1 MRKLLL
7 FFFFS
12 EEKYNRSSP
21 KFFSCRDIIM
31 PLKFSDAGVQ
41 GKYDCRDLKGAVA
54 MALSE
59 LGCFLATEML
69 NTLKSSL
76 SAQCFIKAYETLPH

>member
-7 FFFFS
+7 FFFPF

-21 KFFSCRDIIM
+21 KFFSCTDIII

-54 MALSE
+54 MVLSE
-59 LGCFLATEML
+59 LGCFLALEML
-69 NTLKSSL
+69 NT
-76 SAQCFIKAYETLPH
+76 